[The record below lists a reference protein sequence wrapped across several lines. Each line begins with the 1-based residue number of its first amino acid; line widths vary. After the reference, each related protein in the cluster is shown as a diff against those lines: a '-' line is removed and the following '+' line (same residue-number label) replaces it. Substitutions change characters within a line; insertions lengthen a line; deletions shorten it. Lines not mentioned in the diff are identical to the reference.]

1 MTTIDLMVPVLP
13 EEAPSDDLRMA
24 ERRALPP
31 GARLTLIDNGKP
43 KARELMQ
50 LIADR
55 LRPRTGIDT
64 IEVYAKG
71 SASRVIDDA
80 EVSALA
86 ARSDAV
92 IAGLGDCG
100 ACSACSLGDALR
112 MEGAGVP
119 STVLISDV
127 FVAHVASF
135 AATMGLP
142 GYHAAVVPHPV
153 SSKDSPS
160 LAAYADAVV
169 DSVLHQLAGGQS
181 AITL

>member
-1 MTTIDLMVPVLP
+1 MTTIDLLVPVLP
-13 EEAPSDDLRMA
+13 EEPPAADLRLA
-24 ERRALPP
+24 DRRPLDADT
-31 GARLTLIDNGKP
+31 RLTLIDNGKP

-55 LRPRTGIDT
+55 LRERSGLAT

-71 SASRVIDDA
+71 SASRVIDEEEA
-80 EVSALA
+80 ATLA
-86 ARSDAV
+86 DRSDVV

-112 MEGAGVP
+112 MEGVGVA

-127 FVAHVASF
+127 FTAHVASF

-142 GYHAAVVPHPV
+142 GYHAAVVAHPV
-153 SSKDSPS
+153 SSKGTPA

-169 DSVLHQLAGGQS
+169 DSVVEQLSGHQVATAL
-181 AITL
+181 